1 MDETNQKILEH
12 VEKGIALINEPFKEI
27 AAQLGITQQEV
38 IARLTKLRQEGAI
51 RRFGASIKPNKIGF
65 SANALVAW
73 KVPQNRV
80 QEVGFYLSRF
90 PEISHCYER
99 KVVPQRWE
107 YNVYTVLHAREREG
121 IESMVNRI
129 SVAASLEEYRILF
142 SKRDLK
148 RTFSPLTSGAIQST
162 SFPKKT
168 EVDEA
173 ARLE

>member
-1 MDETNQKILEH
+1 MDETNRKILAH
-12 VEKGIALINEPFKEI
+12 MEKGIALTNKPFREI

-38 IARLTKLRQEGAI
+38 IARLNKLKQEGAI

-80 QEVGFYLSRF
+80 QEVGIYLSGLS
-90 PEISHCYER
+90 EISHCYER
-99 KVVPQRWE
+99 KVVPQRWD

-121 IESMVNRI
+121 IESMVNKI
-129 SVAASLEEYRILF
+129 SVAASLKEYKILY

-148 RTFSPLTSGAIQST
+148 RTIIPLTNGSIQSD
-162 SFPKKT
+162 SFSEKKST
-168 EVDEA
+168 GGGDKA
-173 ARLE
+173 

>member
-1 MDETNQKILEH
+1 MDETNQKILEYL
-12 VEKGIALINEPFKEI
+12 EKGIALTNEPFKEI

-38 IARLTKLRQEGAI
+38 IARLTKLKQEGAI

-80 QEVGFYLSRF
+80 QEVGFYLSRL

-99 KVVPQRWE
+99 MVVPQRWE
-107 YNVYTVLHAREREG
+107 YNFYTVLHARERDG
-121 IESMVNRI
+121 IESMVNQI
-129 SVAASLEEYRILF
+129 SVTASLKEYKILY

-148 RTFSPLTSGAIQST
+148 RTFSPLTNGSNQST

-168 EVDEA
+168 EVRGDKA
-173 ARLE
+173 